1 MLYYRIMLFMSVP
14 VLFAYLLF
22 RRMRGLET
30 WAGIAERLGSGAGL
44 AAPGAQIW
52 LHGASLG
59 ELTSARPIID
69 QMLGRNPSLQ
79 VIVTANT
86 CSGRDM
92 VQGWDDARICA
103 RLAPLDYAICVRRFL
118 ATCRPLAMVT
128 LENEIWPVRVIA
140 CAQAGIAVLVVGGRM
155 SARSAALWAR
165 LPALS
170 RRVMDGISGLWPL
183 DAQNAD
189 RFVRLGLPAA
199 RIHAQVNLK
208 SGVQMPAPRP
218 DQLAEFSRIWPRS
231 ATILAASVHT
241 AEADII
247 LQAFCATYAEQPD
260 LRLILAPRHPHRADA
275 FARMIETRSL
285 SYSRRTRTAEPLI
298 NNAVYLA
305 DTIGEMSLWYSA
317 AAITVVGGS
326 FVDKGGHTPFE
337 PVQFASVVVH
347 GPDTANHAEAY
358 GALHQ
363 ADAAHC
369 AQDATDLSK
378 ILIELAGSKSHDER
392 TSRATGALDQ
402 IRRRQ
407 SIPEVFLAAVDAL
420 IGNKS

>member
-1 MLYYRIMLFMSVP
+1 MLFVGAP
-14 VLFAYLLF
+14 ILLAYLLL

-59 ELTSARPIID
+59 ELTSARPIIG
-69 QMLGRNPSLQ
+69 QMLDRNPGLRI
-79 VIVTANT
+79 IVTSNT
-86 CSGRDM
+86 YSGRDM

-103 RLAPLDYAICVRRFL
+103 RLAPLDYPVCVRRFL

-140 CAQAGIAVLVVGGRM
+140 CARAGIAVLVVGGRM
-155 SARSAALWAR
+155 SVRSAALWAR
-165 LPALS
+165 FPALS
-170 RRVMDGISGLWPL
+170 GQVVDSISGLWAL

-189 RFVRLGLPAA
+189 RFARLGLPAA
-199 RIHAQVNLK
+199 RIHTHVNLK
-208 SGVQMPAPRP
+208 SGVKMAAPRP
-218 DQLAEFSRIWPRS
+218 DKLAEFSRIWPRF

-247 LQAFCATYAEQPD
+247 LQAFCAAREEQPD

-275 FARMIETRSL
+275 FSRMIQARSL
-285 SYSRRTRTAEPLI
+285 SYSRRSDTANPLV

-305 DTIGEMSLWYSA
+305 DTIGEMALWYSA
-317 AAITVVGGS
+317 AVITVVGGS
-326 FVDKGGHTPFE
+326 FVNKGGHTPFE

-347 GPDTANHAEAY
+347 GPDTANHAQAY

-363 ADAAHC
+363 ADAAHR
-369 AQDATDLSK
+369 AQDAAELSR
-378 ILIELAGSKSHDER
+378 ILIQVAGSKSHHE
-392 TSRATGALDQ
+392 TTGRATKALDK
-402 IRRRQ
+402 IRQSQ
-407 SIPEVFLAAVDAL
+407 SIPEDFLTAVDAR

>member
-1 MLYYRIMLFMSVP
+1 MLFVGAP
-14 VLFAYLLF
+14 ILLAYLLL

-59 ELTSARPIID
+59 ELTSARPIIG
-69 QMLGRNPSLQ
+69 QMLDRNPGLRI
-79 VIVTANT
+79 IVTSNT
-86 CSGRDM
+86 YSGRDM

-103 RLAPLDYAICVRRFL
+103 RLAPLDYPICVRRFL

-140 CAQAGIAVLVVGGRM
+140 CARAGIAVLVVGGRM

-165 LPALS
+165 FPALS
-170 RRVMDGISGLWPL
+170 RQVMDGVSGLWPL
-183 DAQNAD
+183 DTQNAD

-199 RIHAQVNLK
+199 RIHARVNLK
-208 SGVQMPAPRP
+208 SGVEMPAPRP
-218 DQLAEFSRIWPRS
+218 DQHADFSRIWPRN
-231 ATILAASVHT
+231 ATILAASIHT

-247 LQAFCATYAEQPD
+247 LQAFCAAREEQPD

-275 FARMIETRSL
+275 FAHKIEACSL
-285 SYSRRTRTAEPLI
+285 SYSRRTHTAKPLI

-305 DTIGEMSLWYSA
+305 DTIGEMALWYSA
-317 AAITVVGGS
+317 AAITVLGGS

-347 GPDTANHAEAY
+347 GTDTANHAEAY
-358 GALHQ
+358 RALHQ

-369 AQDATDLSK
+369 TQDAPELAK
-378 ILIELAGSKSHDER
+378 ILTELAGSQSHDET
-392 TSRATGALDQ
+392 TSRATDALDQ
-402 IRRRQ
+402 IRQ
-407 SIPEVFLAAVDAL
+407 SQSMPEGFLAAVDAR
-420 IGNKS
+420 IGNKR

>member
-1 MLYYRIMLFMSVP
+1 MLFVSVP
-14 VLFAYLLF
+14 ILFAYLLL
-22 RRMRGLET
+22 RRLRGLET

-44 AAPGAQIW
+44 AGPVAQIW

-69 QMLGRNPSLQ
+69 QMLDRNPGLQ

-86 CSGRDM
+86 YNGRDM

-103 RLAPLDYAICVRRFL
+103 RLAPLDYRICVRRFL
-118 ATCRPLAMVT
+118 ANCRPLAMVT

-140 CAQAGIAVLVVGGRM
+140 CARAGIAALVVGGRM

-165 LPALS
+165 FPALS
-170 RRVMDGISGLWPL
+170 RQVMDAISGLWPL
-183 DAQNAD
+183 DTQNAD
-189 RFVRLGLPAA
+189 RFVQLGLPAA
-199 RIHAQVNLK
+199 RIHTQVNLK
-208 SGVQMPAPRP
+208 SGVKMPAPRP
-218 DQLAEFSRIWPRS
+218 DKLAEFSRIWPRN

-247 LQAFCATYAEQPD
+247 LQAFCVAHQEQPD

-275 FARMIETRSL
+275 FARLIEARSL
-285 SYSRRTRTAEPLI
+285 SYSRRTHAAKPLI

-317 AAITVVGGS
+317 TAITVVGGS

-337 PVQFASVVVH
+337 PIRFASVVVH
-347 GPDTANHAEAY
+347 GPDISNHAEAY
-358 GALHQ
+358 ADLHQ
-363 ADAAHC
+363 AEAAHC
-369 AQDATDLSK
+369 AHDAAELAK
-378 ILIELAGSKSHDER
+378 ILIELAGSKSHEET
-392 TSRATGALDQ
+392 TSRATDALDK

-407 SIPEVFLAAVDAL
+407 SIPDAFLAAVDAL